1 MYVCVKERE
10 EVAAVEGGLLGR
22 VGTEPDACPRGVRHS
37 PNILLW
43 LLYVCPLLL
52 FGAVD
57 FGHDGVCQCAL
68 RRCS

>member
-1 MYVCVKERE
+1 MCVRERGE
-10 EVAAVEGGLLGR
+10 AAAIEGGLLGR
-22 VGTEPDACPRGVRHS
+22 VGTEPAACRVGMRHS
-37 PNILLW
+37 PNVLLC